1 MSLCNGLFD
10 LVVCSKKLLGLP
22 TAAASGVLLV
32 LCVPVDGDI
41 DGEDVNACADGSGWL
56 FDLRIASILMVA
68 MVVVV
73 MVRLLL
79 LFGRRLRRQGH
90 SDILRLLFFM
100 VTFVVPCCG
109 ER

>member
-32 LCVPVDGDI
+32 LCI